1 MSRNGYRRRESP
13 ARSLQQAAST
23 IFVLMAL
30 IPFLIFVWIAFA
42 LNALQ
47 DVRVQIGL
55 TLALVMSLLGFAV
68 LIVTMRRTATVLR
81 LLVRADAARQMFPDA
96 PTPPTAGPGPLPERR
111 ATGPVKAAASTR
123 APSVDMAP
131 AIGSIRELRE
141 ATEVVGRR
149 WKDEAERLMGRA
161 VRVSVVNF
169 EQPEIGVI
177 SRVTDDGLIL
187 EHAGQELGVLWRFV
201 ARIELYADPEAAGA
215 DAT

>member
-1 MSRNGYRRRESP
+1 MSRNGYRRESP
-13 ARSLQQAAST
+13 AKSLQQAAST

-42 LNALQ
+42 LNALH
-47 DVRVQIGL
+47 DLRVQIGL
-55 TLALVMSLLGFAV
+55 ALALGISLLGFAV

-96 PTPPTAGPGPLPERR
+96 PTPAAGPGPLTERR
-111 ATGPVKAAASTR
+111 AGGPVKAAASTR
-123 APSVDMAP
+123 APSVDIAP

-141 ATEVVGRR
+141 ATEAVGRR
-149 WKDEAERLMGRA
+149 WKEEAERLIGRA

-187 EHAGQELGVLWRFV
+187 ENAGQEFGVLWRFV
-201 ARIELYADPEAAGA
+201 SRIELYADPEAAGA
-215 DAT
+215 DTT